1 MIEDL
6 EFETYLSI
14 STSKFGIYLFDVR
27 NLKNLYKQELILE
40 NQTDDIDYKSLK
52 NFLDSNIYKI
62 EKLIGKF
69 IKNIFIVIDNKKI
82 LRLNIGIKKKNY
94 NVSNKKDHIINS
106 LTEIKDLFKLNYR
119 NQKIIHMFVNKYLI
133 NDKIYLSYEDNLKY
147 DKIALEIQIISISV
161 EKIND
166 LNKILEDYQINIV
179 KYFDYIYI
187 KNFFEKLDLDI
198 SEMAHKIKG
207 GYNLNEVMVVPKN
220 SKKQAFFEKFF
231 QLFS

>member
-40 NQTDDIDYKSLK
+40 NQTEDIDYKSLK

-82 LRLNIGIKKKNY
+82 LRLNIGIKKK
-94 NVSNKKDHIINS
+94 IIMF
-106 LTEIKDLFKLNYR
+106 LIK
-119 NQKIIHMFVNKYLI
+119 KII
-133 NDKIYLSYEDNLKY
+133 
-147 DKIALEIQIISISV
+147 
-161 EKIND
+161 
-166 LNKILEDYQINIV
+166 
-179 KYFDYIYI
+179 
-187 KNFFEKLDLDI
+187 
-198 SEMAHKIKG
+198 
-207 GYNLNEVMVVPKN
+207 
-220 SKKQAFFEKFF
+220 
-231 QLFS
+231 